1 MASVIANAVVDR
13 ERPLPRDVNLLVDG
27 LRVRITRSDTVRIVD
42 AARRRRGTHNAK
54 RPYVTRRVVD
64 LLAERYKTAAVRA
77 YNATR
82 LSNPDGDRVRHLIA
96 PPSVAGALA
105 RGDAPPDGWETELRA
120 RLRRLPEVRDALDRM
135 WPVLSG
141 MEVVNDLFGFS
152 ALVRSASNGTLT
164 DAEQR
169 LLHRRREP
177 DVALVAWADGDIAL
191 VDEADTLLG
200 PVEAAR
206 PRQGRRRGM
215 DEAVD
220 TASRVIAELGLR
232 GMTDAATL
240 AARFADPATGDG
252 DGSGEPRVFGHVLVD
267 EAQDLTAMQW
277 RMLAR
282 RCPSG
287 SMTLV
292 GDPGQ
297 ASRPGAVASW
307 DEVFRYVPTHN
318 PPRFATLS
326 VNYRTPSEIMD
337 VAARLL
343 AVAAP
348 TVEPSQSVRSTG
360 ELPRYVGA
368 ERGSL
373 VDAVARATRGAFAR
387 GGTVA
392 VIAPVAL
399 HETLVDAL
407 ADVGAMA
414 GSAEALDAPVA
425 VLDATDAKGLEFD
438 HVIVAEPARLV
449 TPDRAGLRLLYVTI
463 TRATKS
469 LTVVHSEPLP
479 EGLRP

>member
-1 MASVIANAVVDR
+1 
-13 ERPLPRDVNLLVDG
+13 
-27 LRVRITRSDTVRIVD
+27 
-42 AARRRRGTHNAK
+42 
-54 RPYVTRRVVD
+54 
-64 LLAERYKTAAVRA
+64 
-77 YNATR
+77 
-82 LSNPDGDRVRHLIA
+82 
-96 PPSVAGALA
+96 
-105 RGDAPPDGWETELRA
+105 
-120 RLRRLPEVRDALDRM
+120 LRRLPDVREALERM

-141 MEVVNDLFGFS
+141 AECINDLLGFS
-152 ALVRSASNGTLT
+152 ALVHSAGHGILS
-164 DAEQR
+164 DDEQR
-169 LLHRRREP
+169 LLRRRRTADIA
-177 DVALVAWADGDIAL
+177 DVQWTDADVAL

-200 PVEAAR
+200 PIEAAR
-206 PRQGRRRGM
+206 PRRAGRRAS
-215 DEAVD
+215 DDALE
-220 TASRVIAELGLR
+220 TASRVIAELGLQ
-232 GMTDAATL
+232 GITDASSL
-240 AARFADPATGDG
+240 AARYADPASTNG
-252 DGSGEPRVFGHVLVD
+252 DGSGEPRAFGHVLVD

-307 DEVFRYVPTHN
+307 EDVFRYLPTHN
-318 PPRFATLS
+318 PPRFSTLS
-326 VNYRTPSEIMD
+326 VNYRTPAEIMD

-348 TVEPSQSVRSTG
+348 TVEPSQSVRHTG
-360 ELPRYVGA
+360 ESPRYIGVDRA
-368 ERGSL
+368 SL
-373 VDAVARATRGAFAR
+373 VQETASTARTALER

-392 VIAPVAL
+392 VIAPSANHEALVA
-399 HETLVDAL
+399 AL

-414 GSAEALDAPVA
+414 GSAEALDAPIA

-438 HVIVAEPARLV
+438 HVIVTEPARLV

-469 LTVVHSEPLP
+469 LTIVHAEALP